1 MNVSSWDEER
11 LFVQPFIWQR
21 NCKKRDLFNGS
32 FSSQLG
38 ALVGCNG
45 LSNDWDTLILT
56 DLDINCLSPATPWL
70 SPPST
75 PSSSPPHNGR
85 LLSRL
90 NLPKNSVVFL
100 SLGQKG
106 ANENLLCFNYVFW
119 PALCPVVDG
128 QHKNICYTSIPQSR
142 PQHTW
147 RQANVINIRRAAT
160 SWWTGEWAVSSQYCV
175 MMGSA
180 GTIYHQERDDLDIG
194 GSAHWRAVT
203 IQSRH
208 L

>member
-1 MNVSSWDEER
+1 MGVFLHSSEHWLVVMDSVMTEI
-11 LFVQPFIWQR
+11 LW
-21 NCKKRDLFNGS
+21 
-32 FSSQLG
+32 SSQISISTVSHRPHLDS
-38 ALVGCNG
+38 LHHPG
-45 LSNDWDTLILT
+45 L
-56 DLDINCLSPATPWL
+56 LSTFFI
-70 SPPST
+70 ST
-75 PSSSPPHNGR
+75 SSSPPHNGR

-119 PALCPVVDG
+119 PAVCPVVDG

-160 SWWTGEWAVSSQYCV
+160 SWWTGEWALNIVLWWEVQALFITRRETTLTLEGVHTGGLSQY
-175 MMGSA
+175 SP
-180 GTIYHQERDDLDIG
+180 DICN
-194 GSAHWRAVT
+194 
-203 IQSRH
+203 
-208 L
+208 

>member
-1 MNVSSWDEER
+1 MGVFLHSSEHWLVVMDSVMTEI
-11 LFVQPFIWQR
+11 LW
-21 NCKKRDLFNGS
+21 
-32 FSSQLG
+32 SSQISISTVSHRPHLDS
-38 ALVGCNG
+38 LHHPG
-45 LSNDWDTLILT
+45 L
-56 DLDINCLSPATPWL
+56 LSTFFI
-70 SPPST
+70 ST
-75 PSSSPPHNGR
+75 SSSPPHNGR

-119 PALCPVVDG
+119 PAVCPVVDG